1 MKTRRYKTKKRKT
14 RRGGMN
20 FFFGKSS
27 NKYDEVIA
35 NAEKL
40 KKSSESIMSE
50 KDIPNMTINAIIA
63 EAKKLQE
70 KENQVEKPVE
80 PQVKNQAPVS

>member
-40 KKSSESIMSE
+40 KKSSEIIIN
-50 KDIPNMTINAIIA
+50 KDISTMTIKQIID
-63 EAKKLQE
+63 EATRLKSIDT
-70 KENQVEKPVE
+70 PV
-80 PQVKNQAPVS
+80 QAQSTPVQP

>member
-1 MKTRRYKTKKRKT
+1 MKTKTRRYKTKKRKT

-40 KKSSESIMSE
+40 KTSSESIFNKDVLSMSI
-50 KDIPNMTINAIIA
+50 KQIID
-63 EAKKLQE
+63 EAKILKSKETPLQD
-70 KENQVEKPVE
+70 QSTPV
-80 PQVKNQAPVS
+80 QSLNKTI

>member
-40 KKSSESIMSE
+40 KKSSESIIN
-50 KDIPNMTINAIIA
+50 KDISTMTIKQIID
-63 EAKKLQE
+63 EATRLKSIDT
-70 KENQVEKPVE
+70 PV
-80 PQVKNQAPVS
+80 QAQSTPVQP